1 MGTTEKRKIRR
12 SRAPRAHTMGHIM
25 TTTFAAQ
32 IAAMT
37 TADIRFRCVNHS
49 SSFARRMYAAE
60 LARRSA

>member
-1 MGTTEKRKIRR
+1 
-12 SRAPRAHTMGHIM
+12 M

-37 TADIRFRCVNHS
+37 TDHIRFMTVNHGS
-49 SSFARRMYAAE
+49 EFARRMYAAE